1 MRIVVFILI
10 PYKYMLYSQSLSE
23 KEPKRERNCRDHL
36 WKEVLA
42 PFWGGESKGLY
53 IMMA

>member
-23 KEPKRERNCRDHL
+23 KEPKRGTAEITFGKRCLHH
-36 WKEVLA
+36 
-42 PFWGGESKGLY
+42 FGEGRAKDCTS
-53 IMMA
+53 